1 MLSKQ
6 AIRSYRPHIHFL
18 IAALFFTSYL
28 SGENDI
34 ETLHYYSGY
43 ALIAFFSFR
52 LMWDITDHGFRIL
65 SWRLLINILRGSAK
79 LGYKFQRF
87 TSVLLSFLLPFLLI
101 SGLVFHGAYN
111 EEGLLYFI
119 GAHSTNQ
126 FIDIA
131 EEVHEILSKLLLIIA
146 LSHIPMGFRFLKVTK
161 FYKIYQFK
169 KVK

>member
-1 MLSKQ
+1 MLSKKF
-6 AIRSYRPHIHFL
+6 IRAYRPHIHFL
-18 IAALFFTSYL
+18 IAACFAISYL

-65 SWRLLINILRGSAK
+65 SWRLLINILRGNAK
-79 LGYKFQRF
+79 RGYKFQRF
-87 TSVLLSFLLPFLLI
+87 TSVLLSLLLPFLLM

-111 EEGLLYFI
+111 EEGPLYFI
-119 GAHSTNQ
+119 GINSTNQ

-131 EEVHEILSKLLLIIA
+131 EEVHEILSKILLMIA
-146 LSHIPMGFRFLKVTK
+146 LSHVPMGLRFLKVTK